1 MAYSTENAPMR
12 EMTPNEHLAQAAS
25 RLAQVASELSEHGG
39 IVNTI
44 RNDLRQAEGN
54 LARSQ
59 SEFNDAL
66 ANFRSLLDQYGLDTM
81 NVPMTV
87 ETAYQRAKSY

>member
-1 MAYSTENAPMR
+1 MAYTSENAPMR
-12 EMTPNEHLAQAAS
+12 EMTPNDHLAQAAA

-44 RNDLRQAEGN
+44 RNDLRQAEGS

-66 ANFRSLLDQYGLDTM
+66 GNFRSLLDQYGLDTM
-81 NVPMTV
+81 NVPEV
-87 ETAYQRAKSY
+87 PQAYKVPR

>member
-1 MAYSTENAPMR
+1 MAYQDSPVR
-12 EMTPNEHLAQAAS
+12 EMTPNEHLAQAAA

-39 IVNTI
+39 IVNTV

-81 NVPMTV
+81 NIPEVPQ
-87 ETAYQRAKSY
+87 AYKVPR